1 MTLNTWHSYLQYMS
15 TLSTWWWWILR
26 GHIGLTKT
34 AGHLKEVCHDAGQL
48 LPLVLTMS
56 RQHIEVKKWHLIIG
70 KDDDHQIHSGFI
82 NAIWSFKWQ
91 EVEKRWWRGL
101 ETQHK
106 TGISDQ
112 TGRAPHIAKKKKKK
126 NLLQY
131 DHAAT
136 SSSTCLSQKVL
147 GCMTRKKKL
156 FSKKQS
162 QHVNATE

>member
-1 MTLNTWHSYLQYMS
+1 MTRVGNTTQNRHIRPNRQGSTHSQ
-15 TLSTWWWWILR
+15 
-26 GHIGLTKT
+26 
-34 AGHLKEVCHDAGQL
+34 
-48 LPLVLTMS
+48 
-56 RQHIEVKKWHLIIG
+56 
-70 KDDDHQIHSGFI
+70 
-82 NAIWSFKWQ
+82 
-91 EVEKRWWRGL
+91 
-101 ETQHK
+101 
-106 TGISDQ
+106 
-112 TGRAPHIAKKKKKK
+112 KKKKK

>member
-126 NLLQY
+126 EFATVWPCCYKQQHLSESEGPGLY
-131 DHAAT
+131 D
-136 SSSTCLSQKVL
+136 
-147 GCMTRKKKL
+147 
-156 FSKKQS
+156 
-162 QHVNATE
+162 